1 MRHHLLR
8 GHKSKSVNH
17 KIVKSRVC
25 LLKFKWA
32 KGSAF
37 CNATF
42 DRKRT
47 VLEWRFYYLIYIT
60 TIPYGQ
66 K

>member
-1 MRHHLLR
+1 MHHHSLR

-17 KIVKSRVC
+17 KVVKSRVC

-32 KGSAF
+32 KGSASF
-37 CNATF
+37 NATF
-42 DRKRT
+42 NGDFIT
-47 VLEWRFYYLIYIT
+47 LYILK
-60 TIPYGQ
+60 PFQ